1 MAKISPL
8 LWATPL
14 LFAGLTGFLAVGLM
28 RDNAR
33 AVPPGHAG
41 QQNEGVQPGQEVP
54 PMQLTA
60 LGDLPQFDAAT
71 LRQPGVKLVNF
82 WASWCV
88 PCRVEHAQLI
98 ELSAELPV
106 YGIDYKDETAPAL
119 AFLDELSN
127 PFTALGM
134 DEGATGR
141 DWGLIGLPETFVIN
155 SEGVVVLRYTGPIT
169 QKVLKQTIRPAIAAA
184 Q

>member
-1 MAKISPL
+1 MAKISRL
-8 LWATPL
+8 LWMTPL
-14 LFAGLTGFLAVGLM
+14 FFGAVTVGLGIDM
-28 RDNAR
+28 WWDKSR
-33 AVPPGHAG
+33 AVPPVHAA
-41 QQNEGVQPGQEVP
+41 QENEGVQPGQEVP

-71 LRQPGVKLVNF
+71 LRQPGVKLLNY

-98 ELSAELPV
+98 ELSAEVPV
-106 YGIDYKDETAPAL
+106 YGINYKDETAPAL
-119 AFLDELSN
+119 AFLEELSN
-127 PFTALGM
+127 PFAALGM

-141 DWGLIGLPETFVIN
+141 DWGLIGLPESFVIN
-155 SEGVVVLRYTGPIT
+155 SDGVVVLRYTGPIT
-169 QKVLKQTIRPAIAAA
+169 KKVMNETILPAIAAA